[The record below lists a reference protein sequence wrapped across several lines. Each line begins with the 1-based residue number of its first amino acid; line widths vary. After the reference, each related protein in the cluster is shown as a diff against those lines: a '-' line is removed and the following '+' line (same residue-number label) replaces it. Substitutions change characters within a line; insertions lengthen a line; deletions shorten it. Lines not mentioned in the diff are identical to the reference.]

1 MGGTEMKFL
10 LFIILL
16 VGCAFFS
23 TGEDIEL
30 YIGNSTQQ
38 SGAKPQVLLILDT
51 SGSMGD
57 YQTVKNAYDATKKYA
72 YAGNFNFR
80 ASHYIYYGKGSVE
93 TLPLVD
99 DEGESRRFIADI
111 NSCKAAIDRLATI
124 GFYTGRIREYVF
136 KGNTGS
142 WDEIPNSTGQNIS
155 VIDCQDDV
163 TIDIDNLEN
172 NNPVS
177 QNVNTKILNAGSLN
191 PLANGYPINGQGS
204 AESPVYYDNNIGKS
218 NADWAGQVVTLY
230 SDNYLRW
237 QQGDN
242 FLDGSAIGETTIERI
257 DIAKPTL
264 VNLIDSIPSVDF
276 GLQVYNANGD
286 TDSSREGS
294 HGGRVVFGI
303 QEMTPSARTKLNVM
317 INGQTLP
324 SVINSQIIPSGS
336 TPLCESL
343 YEAAQYFGGKAV
355 HWGNK
360 DKDRSSSYGRGYK
373 HLKDSP
379 KYDTSIID
387 GSKYIAPYK
396 GCSDEVFVILI
407 TDGLPTNDTAAD
419 SSIKQLTGLT
429 SISGN
434 HLTEL
439 ARYMHTKD
447 LNDDLSG
454 DQIATLFTVGFSSG
468 SSGATTLLKAAAT
481 AGGGE
486 YYDATDPTQLGTR
499 LQQALS
505 SILEVN
511 TTFTAPSV
519 ASNSFDRTET
529 LDSAYYGMFIPANG
543 ASWQGNL
550 KKLKVINKVQV
561 DRYEKPA
568 VDHDTGNILATAS
581 TYWPSSTSADGNDVT
596 QGGVVGMLRKKT
608 SRNILSDIGGT
619 TEKPKILP
627 IDLAIAI
634 DKYGQSGLA
643 AALGVADS
651 KVIDYFNWALG
662 LDVDDADKDGSITD
676 IRPDVLGDP
685 LHFKPVVINYGLSD
699 DGVSPDIRIIVGT
712 NSGVLHMFKDSD
724 TSVDEVWAFM
734 PKKFFSKIKKL
745 KDNLPSS
752 SKEYAIDGRATVHI
766 QDANGDGTIDPIKD
780 KVWLFFG
787 LRRGGSAY
795 YAIDISNKNSPKWL
809 WGVDNS
815 NEEFKTMGQS
825 WSQPRVGYSTLNI
838 KGGIPKPVLIFAGG
852 YDIAKDALGV
862 PAVDAV
868 DNLGKGIY
876 MVDAESGVLLWSL
889 TTEAT
894 SENNTYFEGITDSIP
909 SRVAVLDSDSDG
921 LIDRLYVGD
930 TGGNVWRVDMPGD
943 QPFGNTPWTVFK
955 LAELGGTTDEVDR
968 RFFSEP
974 SIVRTFITNTL
985 KTEKLDNNGVGTG
998 EYTIT
1003 SQETPYDAILIGSGD
1018 RSTPTDTKTADKFFM
1033 IKDENIITE
1042 SYIFGATAPK
1052 AVVPK
1057 MIKES
1062 DLYNFTDNP
1071 FGDYSVPM
1079 SSSQK
1084 ALFDD
1089 LSIVVS
1095 SKSGWY
1101 YDYLSPGE
1109 KNTAEAIVINGV
1121 AYFTSFIPG
1130 AVIDGSSCSLI
1141 DGSGFLYAIDMYQG
1155 RTVYNWRKTFTGVGM
1170 PDTPTIIVTTD
1181 PKAIPEPGEDI
1192 DNPQPGVDAAT
1203 IKLVTGGQVID
1214 ANSKL
1219 ITSQS
1224 YLYLKEVK

>member
-1 MGGTEMKFL
+1 MEIIEMKFL

-16 VGCAFFS
+16 FTCAFFS
-23 TGEDIEL
+23 SGEDIEL
-30 YIGNSTQQ
+30 YIGNSAQQ

-57 YQTVKNAYDATKKYA
+57 YQTVKNVYNPNSSYA
-72 YAGNFNFR
+72 YQGSFSAR
-80 ASHYIYYGKGSVE
+80 TSKHIYYGKGSVNE
-93 TLPLVD
+93 LPLVD
-99 DEGESRRFIADI
+99 DPNEKRRFIVNI
-111 NSCKAAIDRLATI
+111 NSCKTAIEKLNTI
-124 GFYTGRIREYVF
+124 GFYTGRIRDYTF

-142 WDEIPNSTGQNIS
+142 WEEVSSTTGENIS

-163 TIDIDNLEN
+163 FIDVDNLTNGLSVTQYINTNILIN
-172 NNPVS
+172 N
-177 QNVNTKILNAGSLN
+177 SLISL
-191 PLANGYPINGQGS
+191 PNGYPIDGQGT
-204 AESPVYYDNNIGKS
+204 ADTPIYYNTNVS
-218 NADWAGQVVTLY
+218 NSNVDWSGQVVTLY

-237 QQGDN
+237 EKGTTYR
-242 FLDGSAIGETTIERI
+242 DGSAIGTTTVERI
-257 DIAKPTL
+257 DIAKPTI
-264 VNLIDSIPSVDF
+264 VNLINSIPSVDF
-276 GLQVYNANGD
+276 GLQVYNANSNSNSTPLGN
-286 TDSSREGS
+286 
-294 HGGRVVFGI
+294 HGGRIVFGI
-303 QEMTPSARTKLNVM
+303 QDITADASSNLETM
-317 INGQTLP
+317 ITTE
-324 SVINSQIIPSGS
+324 IIPSGS

-343 YEAAQYFGGKAV
+343 YEAAQYFGGKGV
-355 HWGNK
+355 HWGDK
-360 DKDRSSSYGRGYK
+360 DTDRSSSYGRGYK

-379 KYDTSIID
+379 KYDSSIIND
-387 GSKYIAPYK
+387 SKYIAPYK

-419 SSIKQLTGLT
+419 ASIKLLTGLS

-447 LNDDLSG
+447 LNDDLPG
-454 DQIATLFTVGFSSG
+454 DQISTLFTVGFSSG
-468 SSGATTLLKAAAT
+468 SSGATTLLKAAAS

-486 YYDATDPTQLGTR
+486 YYDATDPTKLGAR

-550 KKLKVINKVQV
+550 KKLKVVNKIQV
-561 DRYEKPA
+561 DRHGRPA
-568 VDHDTGNILATAS
+568 IDNDTGNILATAS
-581 TYWPSSTSADGNDVT
+581 TYWSSSTSADGNDVT
-596 QGGVVGMLRKKT
+596 QGGVVEMLRKKT
-608 SRNILSDIGGT
+608 SRRIFSDIGGT
-619 TEKPKILP
+619 ADKPEIVP
-627 IDLAIAI
+627 IDLAIATT
-634 DKYGQSGLA
+634 KYGLSGLA
-643 AALGVADS
+643 TLLDVAES
-651 KVIDYFNWALG
+651 KVNDYFNWALG
-662 LDVDDADKDGSITD
+662 LDVDDADKDGSTSD

-712 NSGVLHMFKDSD
+712 NSGVLHMFKDSGAN
-724 TSVDEVWAFM
+724 VDETWAFM

-766 QDANGDGTIDPIKD
+766 QDVNGDGTIDSTKD

-795 YAIDISNKNSPKWL
+795 YGLDLSNKNSPKWL
-809 WGVDNS
+809 WKIDSVD
-815 NEEFKTMGQS
+815 EEFKKIGQS

-838 KGGIPKPVLIFAGG
+838 KVGVPKPVLIFAGG
-852 YDIAKDALGV
+852 YDVSKDALGT
-862 PAVDAV
+862 PAIDAV
-868 DNLGKGIY
+868 DNLGKGVY

-889 TTEAT
+889 TTEAS
-894 SENNTYFEGITDSIP
+894 SESNTHFAGITDSIP

-943 QPFGNTPWTVFK
+943 KPFGSTPWTAFK
-955 LAELGGTTDEVDR
+955 LAELGGIANDTDR

-985 KTEKLDNNGVGTG
+985 KTETLDDKGVRTG

-1042 SYIFGATAPK
+1042 SYIAGVTLPK
-1052 AVVPK
+1052 TVVPDV
-1057 MIKES
+1057 IKAS

-1071 FGDYSVPM
+1071 FGDYTAPM
-1079 SSSQK
+1079 SSSEK
-1084 ALFDD
+1084 ASFED
-1089 LSIVVS
+1089 LAMAVS
-1095 SKSGWY
+1095 LKSGWF
-1101 YDYLSPGE
+1101 YDYLSSGE
-1109 KNTAEAIVINGV
+1109 KNTAEAIVIKGV

-1130 AVIDGSSCSLI
+1130 AVMGGSSCSLI

-1181 PKAIPEPGEDI
+1181 PKLVPEPGEDT

-1203 IKLVTGGQVID
+1203 IKLITGRQVID
-1214 ANSKL
+1214 VNSKL
-1219 ITSQS
+1219 ITSQG
-1224 YLYLKEVK
+1224 YLYLTETN